1 MLNRANSKFMTKT
14 ATCRYCEEPLNHL
27 MCDLGMSP
35 MANSYPKAEQLS
47 EGERAYPLKVWVCE
61 KCLLAQ
67 LEEFETPESI
77 FSDYAYF
84 SSVSSGWV
92 EHARR
97 YASMMI
103 NRFGFDENTIVVEV
117 ASNDGYLLQHF
128 SDKGIPVLGIEPAAN
143 IALHAKEEKGIETIV
158 RFFGSQTARMLHADG
173 RGADLLIG
181 NNVLAHVPDIKD
193 FVRGVKIALNPR
205 GIFTF
210 EFPHLMRL
218 IDGNQYDTIYHE
230 HFSYLSLLSVERI
243 FARYGL
249 ELFDVEELPTHGGSL
264 RIFGKHAGYDSELH
278 RPTGRVADLRE
289 REIAFGLAEMGTYHA
304 FAERSKAAKRDLL
317 TFLIDVNERGES
329 VVCYGAAA
337 KGVTLM
343 NFCGLGSDMIDYV
356 VDKSPYKQGRYIP
369 GSSVAIH
376 PPSKIFET
384 RPDYVMILPWN
395 ISDEVRSEMSG
406 IREWG
411 GRFVVPIPN
420 VRVLE

>member
-1 MLNRANSKFMTKT
+1 
-14 ATCRYCEEPLNHL
+14 
-27 MCDLGMSP
+27 
-35 MANSYPKAEQLS
+35 
-47 EGERAYPLKVWVCE
+47 
-61 KCLLAQ
+61 
-67 LEEFETPESI
+67 
-77 FSDYAYF
+77 
-84 SSVSSGWV
+84 
-92 EHARR
+92 
-97 YASMMI
+97 
-103 NRFGFDENTIVVEV
+103 
-117 ASNDGYLLQHF
+117 
-128 SDKGIPVLGIEPAAN
+128 
-143 IALHAKEEKGIETIV
+143 
-158 RFFGSQTARMLHADG
+158 
-173 RGADLLIG
+173 
-181 NNVLAHVPDIKD
+181 
-193 FVRGVKIALNPR
+193 
-205 GIFTF
+205 
-210 EFPHLMRL
+210 
-218 IDGNQYDTIYHE
+218 
-230 HFSYLSLLSVERI
+230 
-243 FARYGL
+243 
-249 ELFDVEELPTHGGSL
+249 
-264 RIFGKHAGYDSELH
+264 LH

-420 VRVLE
+420 VRVFE

>member
-1 MLNRANSKFMTKT
+1 MTKS
-14 ATCRYCEEPLNHL
+14 AKCRYCDGSLEHL

-35 MANSYPKAEQLS
+35 LANSYPKAEHLS
-47 EGERAYPLKVWVCE
+47 EGQKAYPLKVWVCE

-67 LEEFETPESI
+67 LEEFESPDEI

-84 SSVSSGWV
+84 SSISKGWV
-92 EHARR
+92 EHAGN
-97 YASMMI
+97 YARMMME
-103 NRFGFDENTIVVEV
+103 RFGFDRNSLIVEV

-128 SDKGIPVLGIEPAAN
+128 SGSGIPVLGIEPAAN
-143 IALHAKEEKGIETIV
+143 IARHARDQKGIETIV
-158 RFFGSQTARMLHADG
+158 RFFGSQTARMLHAEG
-173 RGADLLIG
+173 RCADLLIG

-193 FVRGVKIALNPR
+193 FVRGVKIALKPG

-243 FARYGL
+243 FSRYGL
-249 ELFDVEELPTHGGSL
+249 EIFDVEELPTHGGSL
-264 RIFGKHAGYDSELH
+264 RIFGKHAGHDAEMM
-278 RPTGRVADLRE
+278 RQTGRVDTLRE
-289 REIAFGLAEMGTYHA
+289 REKSFGLAEMATYRA
-304 FAERSKAAKRDLL
+304 FADRTKAAKRDLL
-317 TFLIDVNERGES
+317 SFLIDVNERGES

-356 VDKSPYKQGRYIP
+356 VDKSPHKQQRFIP
-369 GSSVAIH
+369 GANLAIH
-376 PPSKIFET
+376 EPSRIFET

-395 ISDEVRSEMSG
+395 IADEVCGEMAG

-420 VRVLE
+420 VRVID

>member
-1 MLNRANSKFMTKT
+1 MTKS
-14 ATCRYCEEPLNHL
+14 AKCRYCDGSLEHL

-35 MANSYPKAEQLS
+35 LANSYPKAEHLY
-47 EGERAYPLKVWVCE
+47 EGQKAYPLKVWVCE

-67 LEEFETPESI
+67 LEEFESPDEI

-84 SSVSSGWV
+84 SSISKGWV
-92 EHARR
+92 EHAGI
-97 YASMMI
+97 YARMMME
-103 NRFGFDENTIVVEV
+103 RFGFDRNSLIVEV

-128 SDKGIPVLGIEPAAN
+128 SGSGIPVLGIEPAAN
-143 IALHAKEEKGIETIV
+143 IARHARDQKGIETIV
-158 RFFGSQTARMLHADG
+158 RFFGSQTARMLHAEG
-173 RGADLLIG
+173 RCADLLIG

-193 FVRGVKIALNPR
+193 FVRGVKIALKPG

-243 FARYGL
+243 FSRYGL
-249 ELFDVEELPTHGGSL
+249 EIFDVEELPTHGGSL
-264 RIFGKHAGYDSELH
+264 RIFGKHAGNDAEPM
-278 RPTGRVADLRE
+278 RQTGRVDALRE
-289 REIAFGLAEMGTYHA
+289 REKSFGLAEMETYRA
-304 FAERSKAAKRDLL
+304 FADRTKAAKRDLL
-317 TFLIDVNERGES
+317 SFLIDVNERGES

-356 VDKSPYKQGRYIP
+356 VDKSPHKQQRFIP
-369 GSSVAIH
+369 GANLTIH
-376 PPSKIFET
+376 EPSRIFET

-395 ISDEVRSEMSG
+395 IADEVRGEMAG
-406 IREWG
+406 IRQWG

-420 VRVLE
+420 VSVID

>member
-1 MLNRANSKFMTKT
+1 
-14 ATCRYCEEPLNHL
+14 
-27 MCDLGMSP
+27 MSP

-103 NRFGFDENTIVVEV
+103 NRFGFDENTLVVEV

-193 FVRGVKIALNPR
+193 FVRGVKKALNPR

>member
-1 MLNRANSKFMTKT
+1 
-14 ATCRYCEEPLNHL
+14 
-27 MCDLGMSP
+27 
-35 MANSYPKAEQLS
+35 
-47 EGERAYPLKVWVCE
+47 
-61 KCLLAQ
+61 
-67 LEEFETPESI
+67 
-77 FSDYAYF
+77 
-84 SSVSSGWV
+84 
-92 EHARR
+92 
-97 YASMMI
+97 
-103 NRFGFDENTIVVEV
+103 
-117 ASNDGYLLQHF
+117 
-128 SDKGIPVLGIEPAAN
+128 
-143 IALHAKEEKGIETIV
+143 
-158 RFFGSQTARMLHADG
+158 
-173 RGADLLIG
+173 
-181 NNVLAHVPDIKD
+181 
-193 FVRGVKIALNPR
+193 
-205 GIFTF
+205 
-210 EFPHLMRL
+210 MRL